1 VPVFP
6 HLRNRGLSK
15 QMRQRFTSPGVYAAL
30 LLAQTAAVLLLP
42 WIVFA
47 IVHELVTNL
56 GQPPQDLAFSDQ
68 VSIALA
74 AAYFM
79 AVTGYGFRWFA
90 LRLHAKA
97 AC

>member
-1 VPVFP
+1 MLVFP

-30 LLAQTAAVLLLP
+30 LLAQTAAVLLLL
-42 WIVFA
+42 WMVFP
-47 IVHELVTNL
+47 IFHELVTNL
-56 GQPPQDLAFSDQ
+56 GQPQDLAFSDQ